1 MQRKIVLSN
10 FMAHAQT
17 ELNLVDG
24 LTVLVGPNN
33 IGKSTVAVALH
44 YVKIPFRDAEQVF
57 YDLKSL
63 SIEQLQTKYDE
74 LNRRKIEAETRH
86 RDASD
91 QLQKLR
97 SQALATWGTEDLD
110 ELKLKL
116 VKLQEENEARR
127 AKYQSDLQGIEAK
140 LHEVDE
146 KYQSLREIGRN
157 SE

>member
-1 MQRKIVLSN
+1 MTAKKTT
-10 FMAHAQT
+10 AT
-17 ELNLVDG
+17 
-24 LTVLVGPNN
+24 
-33 IGKSTVAVALH
+33 ALL
-44 YVKIPFRDAEQVF
+44 PGQ
-57 YDLKSL
+57 L

-74 LNRRKIEAETRH
+74 LNRRKIEAETRY

-97 SQALATWGTEDLD
+97 SQALSTWGTDDLD

-127 AKYQSDLQGIEAK
+127 AKYQSDLQSIEAK

-146 KYQSLREIGRN
+146 KYQSLREMGRE

>member
-1 MQRKIVLSN
+1 MTAKKTT
-10 FMAHAQT
+10 AT
-17 ELNLVDG
+17 
-24 LTVLVGPNN
+24 
-33 IGKSTVAVALH
+33 AL
-44 YVKIPFRDAEQVF
+44 PPRQ
-57 YDLKSL
+57 L

-97 SQALATWGTEDLD
+97 SQALAAWGTDNLD